1 MSKNKQ
7 YNGFLMTE
15 LMVSLSVLG
24 ILLLLLALSLNGFRR
39 LNRYLLVRQQCTA
52 AAQAQL
58 DSIVVTGDPINDED
72 FKRLWPKQ
80 NVSIEKSDGT
90 GQWEGLKLLKVK
102 TNAKSFNKDV
112 EVQLCRYIL
121 DQKRR

>member
-1 MSKNKQ
+1 MGKNKQ
-7 YNGFLMTE
+7 YNGFLLTE

-58 DSIVVTGDPINDED
+58 DSIAVTGEPISDED

-121 DQKRR
+121 D